1 VLGIHPEEAGEPRR
15 RRRRER
21 NGGTRIGMYYMIGG
35 NGMEGEKKRRSG
47 HPKGLRET
55 SDVQDEG

>member
-1 VLGIHPEEAGEPRR
+1 MEWEEKRKK
-15 RRRRER
+15 
-21 NGGTRIGMYYMIGG
+21 GM
-35 NGMEGEKKRRSG
+35 KKWKRRSE

>member
-1 VLGIHPEEAGEPRR
+1 MVEE
-15 RRRRER
+15 
-21 NGGTRIGMYYMIGG
+21 
-35 NGMEGEKKRRSG
+35 MEEEKEGKRRSG

>member
-1 VLGIHPEEAGEPRR
+1 MEEGKEK
-15 RRRRER
+15 ER
-21 NGGTRIGMYYMIGG
+21 
-35 NGMEGEKKRRSG
+35 KKRSE